1 MNDRPPLATF
11 AADSAIQRQYHDRTP
26 ASAAMIERA
35 QRSLP
40 GGSTRAFGYFRPYP
54 LTFERG
60 KGPYLWDL
68 DGNRYVDFTYN
79 GLSLI
84 HGHAFDPVEE
94 ALLEAL
100 PNGTAWP
107 GTSVPQVRFAE
118 ALIERI
124 PTAERVRFTNTGTE
138 AGMLA
143 VKLARHATGRPIVVK
158 SWGAY
163 HGSYDDLEA
172 GLYGH
177 GELRGRT
184 ALGRFGD
191 LDSYRDA
198 FDRHKGEV
206 AALIIEPILFTFQV
220 VPPPPGFLAELV
232 EMARA
237 EGIVV
242 ILDDCLMFRL
252 AEAGSAEKYGIEP
265 DLTCLGKF
273 IGGGLPVGVVAGR
286 EELLS
291 RLDPNHPENLYHG
304 GSFNGNPLGATAGR
318 VTLEHLGVAEI
329 AAMDARAA
337 RLARALEAKAEA
349 VDVPLKVSGDGSIL
363 GSYIVSPD
371 GTPDRELG
379 ALFHLAAVNN
389 GVYFGQD
396 GEYAMSTPLD
406 DEALDTAIV
415 GLEAAID
422 ELAEELASTAAGGA
436 A

>member
-11 AADSAIQRQYHDRTP
+11 PADSAIERLYRERTP
-26 ASAAMIERA
+26 ESAAMIERA
-35 QRSLP
+35 KHSLP

-84 HGHAFDPVEE
+84 HGHAYAPVQE
-94 ALLEAL
+94 ALFDAI
-100 PNGTAWP
+100 PRGTAWVGP
-107 GTSVPQVRFAE
+107 SRSQVDYA
-118 ALIERI
+118 AMLCDRI
-124 PTAERVRFTNTGTE
+124 PSAEHVRFTNTGTE
-138 AGMLA
+138 ATMLA
-143 VKLARHATGRPIVVK
+143 TKLARRATGRPLILK
-158 SWGAY
+158 SIGAY

-172 GLYGH
+172 GLYGN

-198 FDRHKGEV
+198 FARNKGEV
-206 AALIIEPILFTFQV
+206 AALIIEPILFTFEV

-232 EMARA
+232 AMARA
-237 EGIVV
+237 EGAVV

-286 EELLS
+286 ESILS
-291 RLDPNHPENLYHG
+291 LLDPNHPENLYHG

-318 VTLEHLGVAEI
+318 VTLEHLGAKEI
-329 AAMDARAA
+329 AAMDDRAA
-337 RLARALEAKAEA
+337 RLARALEAKAGSA
-349 VDVPLKVSGDGSIL
+349 GVPLKVSGDGSIL
-363 GSYIVSPD
+363 GSYVVSPD
-371 GTPDRELG
+371 GAPDRELG
-379 ALFHLAAVNN
+379 ARFHLAAVNN

-406 DEALDTAIV
+406 DEALEIAIA

-422 ELAEELASTAAGGA
+422 ELAEELASAPAEGA